1 MYFLSLRDEAV
12 AHGSGG
18 VFIYLVRNI
27 HLHRQ
32 TITKRFVGEL
42 GLRTTTGRLYLCFKS
57 LKSNR
62 LLLK

>member
-12 AHGSGG
+12 AHGSEG

-42 GLRTTTGRLYLCFKS
+42 GLRTTTGRLFLCFKV
-57 LKSNR
+57 
-62 LLLK
+62 